1 MRDLILL
8 KQTLLVTQNIVELL
22 ELKIEDPSFKF
33 NKHSLKKLAIM
44 LMQNDFADISSKYC
58 SAYQGE
64 YELYYYPGDC
74 NLIIKFHGETIY
86 NEKLVYL
93 KTRYDS
99 DKAYLSLLQKE
110 IVQLEKQANQLEKFE
125 TLEKFAKQE
134 LEKLVKQMEELQY
147 TLNAIQPEPIHPN
160 YRENMPAF
168 KVLNAVKHKIF
179 EYKM

>member
-1 MRDLILL
+1 MLF
-8 KQTLLVTQNIVELL
+8 VTQNIVDLL
-22 ELKIEDPSFKF
+22 ESKNKDPDFKF

-64 YELYYYPGDC
+64 YELYYYPGEC
-74 NLIIKFHGETIY
+74 NLIIKYNGVTVY

-93 KTRYDS
+93 KTRYFS
-99 DKAYLSLLQKE
+99 DKEYLPLLQKE

-147 TLNAIQPEPIHPN
+147 TLNAIQPEPIHSN
-160 YRENMPAF
+160 YLKDMPAF